1 MPVSNSPQILKGRAL
16 GDFEAQ
22 STGLEI
28 VRAMAQGRIQVP
40 YMQTLGMEFLGTV
53 DEGHVELVLPVADWL
68 REEDGRIPSGA
79 MLSIMDAAGGLAA
92 RSILPK
98 GKSYLVA
105 SFQAGATNESMD
117 DKIENLHAI
126 ATVRSGMGAEEGLI
140 LARVELRDG
149 RGRLLGDA
157 MLQNAILS
165 TPPASRKD
173 EPGQEPAIEHAR
185 VTPVSFADMLGLVQ
199 SDEGVSIQTSTKLH
213 NSIGTMHGGAILS
226 ALAEAAYR
234 GEVVKTLRDQ
244 TYARLCNI
252 SATYLRPVTDDL
264 RTVAAVAYPVKPGSI
279 ISSAGA
285 GLGPA
290 GKELA
295 KGECGFRILS
305 L

>member
-1 MPVSNSPQILKGRAL
+1 MSVSKSRQILKGKAL
-16 GDFEAQ
+16 GDFEAH

-28 VRAMAQGRIQVP
+28 VNAMAQGRIQVP

-53 DEGHVELVLPVADWL
+53 DKGHVELVLPVANWL

-92 RSILPK
+92 RSILPI

-105 SFQAGATNESMD
+105 SFQAAATNQSMERGID
-117 DKIENLHAI
+117 QLQAI
-126 ATVRSGMGAEEGLI
+126 ATIDDPETTDGLI
-140 LARVELRDG
+140 MACVKLCDE
-149 RGRLLGDA
+149 RGRILSRA
-157 MLQNAILS
+157 ILQNATLN
-165 TPPASRKD
+165 TPPAPRKD
-173 EPGQEPAIEHAR
+173 EPEQEPAIEHAR
-185 VTPVSFADMLGLVQ
+185 VTPVSFADMLGLART
-199 SDEGVSIQTSTKLH
+199 DEGVFIQTKRGLH

-285 GLGPA
+285 RLGPA

-295 KGECGFRILS
+295 KGECGFRVLS